1 MKKLVL
7 IVILLLVP
15 PLKISAD
22 EILSPHTMGHILG
35 GIGSF
40 FLGPLPGI
48 GLSVLP
54 ELLDSA
60 ESSSNNNDSDNS
72 KTIFYVNEYS
82 KEFQIEPYLRF
93 ESLPGEQ
100 MTMFFYDPSGNAL
113 EFKSFKNITS
123 LSFLF

>member
-1 MKKLVL
+1 MKKLIL
-7 IVILLLVP
+7 IVILLLAP

-60 ESSSNNNDSDNS
+60 GSSTNNNDSDNS

-82 KEFQIEPYLRF
+82 KEFQIEPYRNDKDE
-93 ESLPGEQ
+93 ES
-100 MTMFFYDPSGNAL
+100 
-113 EFKSFKNITS
+113 ITKHTNSVKLTNS
-123 LSFLF
+123 LQYF

>member
-1 MKKLVL
+1 MKKLAL
-7 IVILLLVP
+7 IITLLVAP
-15 PLKISAD
+15 SFKISAD
-22 EILSPHTMGHILG
+22 EILSPHTMGHVLG

-60 ESSSNNNDSDNS
+60 GSSTNNNDSDNS

-82 KEFQIEPYLRF
+82 KEFQIEPYF
-93 ESLPGEQ
+93 NDKDEE
-100 MTMFFYDPSGNAL
+100 
-113 EFKSFKNITS
+113 NITKLTNSVKLTNS
-123 LSFLF
+123 LQYF

>member
-7 IVILLLVP
+7 IVTLLLVP
-15 PLKISAD
+15 SLKISAD

-54 ELLDSA
+54 ELLDNA
-60 ESSSNNNDSDNS
+60 GSSTNNDDSDNS

-82 KEFQIEPYLRF
+82 KEFQIEPYLNEKDE
-93 ESLPGEQ
+93 ES
-100 MTMFFYDPSGNAL
+100 
-113 EFKSFKNITS
+113 ITKLTNSVKLTNS
-123 LSFLF
+123 LQYF